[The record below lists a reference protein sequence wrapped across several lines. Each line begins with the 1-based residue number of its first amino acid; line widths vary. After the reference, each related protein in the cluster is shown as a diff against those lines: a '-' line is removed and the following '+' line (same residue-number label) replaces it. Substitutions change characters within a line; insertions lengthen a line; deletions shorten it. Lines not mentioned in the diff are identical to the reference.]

1 MTDHI
6 VLLLLGGYGTILFAQ
21 DIRLALFDPQ
31 AYREK
36 MLAWYTEGSLMYQ
49 WVSSAF
55 FSALSRGFH
64 ILFFFGSILLWL
76 ILLFKMI

>member
-6 VLLLLGGYGTILFAQ
+6 VLLLLGGYATILFAQ

-49 WVSSAF
+49 WVSSTL
-55 FSALSRGFH
+55 SLSRGFH

-76 ILLFKMI
+76 ILLFRMI